1 MDWYIFTDKGLI
13 AKIGEKLRQIRLEQ
27 NITQKELAERAGV
40 SLSSVA
46 NVEKGNSVS
55 LSTLIAILRALQAL
69 HLLDAFF
76 REPEI
81 SPIAYAQM
89 MEGKKWRQRAS
100 NTKTNIG
107 EELTTW

>member
-46 NVEKGNSVS
+46 SVEKGNSVS
-55 LSTLIAILRALQAL
+55 LSTLIAILRALHAL

-76 REPEI
+76 HEPEI

-89 MEGKKWRQRAS
+89 MDGKKMRQRAS
-100 NTKTNIG
+100 GSKKITI
-107 EELTTW
+107 